1 MGIPT
6 TYLSLHDVTDMKATV
21 LQSLDSPLI
30 LTIDSPHGAMQISL
44 YLRDLDAAKTEFLA
58 DVISAAMHEPGPTQP
73 GRRLQVT
80 RGILGRAEAR
90 LGPPPNRESSH
101 LMYDLTYILAA
112 TITVVI
118 LITIYAAIIAEW
130 RAG

>member
-58 DVISAAMHEPGPTQP
+58 DVISAAMHEPAPTKP
-73 GRRLQVT
+73 ACP
-80 RGILGRAEAR
+80 AEVGAYKAQEEYWAALKR
-90 LGPPPNRESSH
+90 
-101 LMYDLTYILAA
+101 DLDRHPIEKVA
-112 TITVVI
+112 T
-118 LITIYAAIIAEW
+118 
-130 RAG
+130 